1 MEIIL
6 AILLGGFFGF
16 ALSLAK
22 ATNFNKILKML
33 RLEDLSLAKIILFAI
48 GFSSVLLSLS
58 NALGIFDI
66 SNLSVKTMNLGVVLG
81 GLLFGFAFGSI
92 GTCPG
97 TCLGAITNKN
107 TIKKALAAV
116 LGGLFGAFL
125 FSLSYG
131 PLKEMGVFDAL
142 NLGKITLFNVS
153 EKFPSVFEFGFTG
166 LFLVGVLF
174 MIAAYF
180 LPISILKPE
189 DK

>member
-1 MEIIL
+1 MD
-6 AILLGGFFGF
+6 FWGF
-16 ALSLAK
+16 ALFLAK

-33 RLEDLSLAKIILFAI
+33 RLEDLSLAKIIIFAI

-58 NALGIFDI
+58 NALGLFDI

-92 GTCPG
+92 
-97 TCLGAITNKN
+97 
-107 TIKKALAAV
+107 
-116 LGGLFGAFL
+116 
-125 FSLSYG
+125 
-131 PLKEMGVFDAL
+131 
-142 NLGKITLFNVS
+142 
-153 EKFPSVFEFGFTG
+153 EKFPSIFGFGFTG

-180 LPISILKPE
+180 LPTSILKTE

>member
-33 RLEDLSLAKIILFAI
+33 RLEDLSLAKIIIFAI

-97 TCLGAITNKN
+97 TCLGAITNKS
-107 TIKKALAAV
+107 TLKKALAAV
-116 LGGLFGAFL
+116 LGGLFGALL

-131 PLKEMGVFDAL
+131 SLKEMGVFDVL

-153 EKFPSVFEFGFTG
+153 EKFPSIFGFGFTG

-180 LPISILKPE
+180 LPTSILKTE